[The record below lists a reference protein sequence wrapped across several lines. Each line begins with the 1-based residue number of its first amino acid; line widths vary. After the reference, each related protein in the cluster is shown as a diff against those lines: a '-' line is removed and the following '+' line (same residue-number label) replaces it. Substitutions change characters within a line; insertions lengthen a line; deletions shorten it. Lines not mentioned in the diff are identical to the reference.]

1 MKGQLKRER
10 ENEQM
15 KGILERERRRR
26 RRRRRKRLWWVFSL
40 FSIIGFSAFF
50 LVTSF
55 SSMESFQ
62 NKTFSLRNNAVG

>member
-15 KGILERERRRR
+15 KGILERERRR

-62 NKTFSLRNNAVG
+62 PNLFKIKRSL